1 MTTEA
6 RPSRFGPNH
15 TPPPDFA
22 LDRLKGVF
30 RKPTLRRLLTYGDS
44 LGIDPDSVFKHVIT
58 QYPEKTITELV
69 AETRMP
75 RGTFIDMLDFAGI
88 QRRTM
93 EEVRQRNKQEG
104 KGVFGMTREA
114 RQEAG
119 RNSGSGIR
127 ARDNNFGVVAL
138 TKEQRVAAG
147 KKGAS
152 KIRPETGETQAQYNG
167 RRSWEL
173 KAGFHAQTREQR
185 ARLGI
190 AVTERMDSRKA
201 IAGENYFDS
210 YAEAATAMSLEQFVP
225 EYQVARG
232 DNYQVILE
240 SAGIKVDFLVGDV
253 LVEYNPIVLKY
264 LQRRVTGFDT
274 QEEYEL
280 YMQNL
285 SQLDENQQVGYTEQ
299 VREGIA
305 QRYFQRRRRAIDQ
318 DPGFRDREL
327 IVATTPG
334 DLYDQVIT
342 RFGENYPNRDEFIEF
357 FNATTRTIRNENRR
371 RRRRENQ

>member
-6 RPSRFGPNH
+6 KPSRFGPEH
-15 TPPPDFA
+15 TPPPDYT
-22 LDRLKGVF
+22 LERLQGVF
-30 RKPTLRRLLTYGDS
+30 RKPTLRRLLAYGDS
-44 LGIDPDSVFKHVIT
+44 VGIDPNSVFQHVVG

-75 RGTFIDMLDFAGI
+75 RTTFIDMLDFAGV

-119 RNSGSGIR
+119 RNSNSGIR
-127 ARDNNFGVVAL
+127 ARDNNFGLAAL
-138 TKEQRVAAG
+138 TKEQRIEAG

-152 KIRPETGETQAQYNG
+152 KIRPDTGETQAQYNG
-167 RRSWEL
+167 RRSVEL
-173 KAGFHAQTREQR
+173 KAGWHALTREQR
-185 ARLGI
+185 TRLAI
-190 AVTERMDSRKA
+190 NMTERMDPRKA

-225 EYQVARG
+225 EYRVQRG
-232 DNYQVILE
+232 VNYQVILE
-240 SAGIKVDFLVGDV
+240 RAGIKVDFLVGDV
-253 LVEYNPIVLKY
+253 FVEYNPIVLKY
-264 LQRRVTGFDT
+264 LPTVTGFDT
-274 QEEYEL
+274 HEEYEL
-280 YMQNL
+280 YTQNL
-285 SQLDENQQVGYTEQ
+285 SQLDEDQQTQYSEQ
-299 VREGIA
+299 VLQGIA
-305 QRYFQRRRRAIDQ
+305 QRYYQRRRNAINQ
-318 DPGFRDREL
+318 DPEFREL

-334 DLYDQVIT
+334 ELYDQVII
-342 RFGENYPNRDEFIEF
+342 RFGENYPSREEFTES

-371 RRRRENQ
+371 RRKRENQGAS